1 MTVHV
6 DHATAAAEAA
16 SARPAIDVP
25 PLRPGPEFDANT
37 TTDRDRVLAVEL
49 IAEILMD
56 DDRHPIDDVIEE
68 VVYETELQPNTVRQ
82 MLKRMQ
88 AHGDVRINQY
98 GVRLTTRWQEY
109 RA

>member
-1 MTVHV
+1 M
-6 DHATAAAEAA
+6 
-16 SARPAIDVP
+16 
-25 PLRPGPEFDANT
+25 
-37 TTDRDRVLAVEL
+37 
-49 IAEILMD
+49 
-56 DDRHPIDDVIEE
+56 IEE